1 MLSTTPQY
9 LLDYVARR
17 ATLVMTVFLALVAAA
32 PVANAQGYPNRPV
45 RVIVQYPPGGTPDIY
60 GRIMSQE
67 LTKLWG
73 QSVVVE
79 NRTGASGTIGTD
91 TVVKASP
98 DGYTLL
104 FASDAPITIVPN
116 LVKKLP
122 YDPVRDLQPISNV
135 AAGGFVLMVHP
146 SVPAHNLKELITWI
160 RAQNGKASFASSGNG
175 SQQQFSMELIR
186 KMAGGLDMIHIP
198 YKGFGQGLADVLAGQ
213 VPMIFGGATASIAIT
228 RSGKLRGMGITTKTR
243 AKMMPDIPAIAELFS
258 GYEILAWYGFLG
270 PVGMPR
276 ELVNKINA
284 DVVSIVKRPDFQE
297 RLTRDALDAIG
308 NTPEEFAAQIKADL
322 AMWARMI
329 QDSGVK
335 LD

>member
-1 MLSTTPQY
+1 MKTTCTT
-9 LLDYVARR
+9 LR
-17 ATLVMTVFLALVAAA
+17 AAFFLFGLFALAGGA
-32 PVANAQGYPNRPV
+32 PSAFAQAYPNKPV

-67 LTKLWG
+67 LSKLWG

-91 TVVKASP
+91 MVAKSAP

-116 LVKKLP
+116 LVLKMP

-135 AAGGFVLMVHP
+135 ASGGFVLMVHP
-146 SVPAHNLKELITWI
+146 AVPAVNLKELIAWI

-175 SQQQFSMELIR
+175 SQQQLSMELIR
-186 KMAGGLDMIHIP
+186 VMAGGLDMIHIP
-198 YKGFGQGLADVLAGQ
+198 YKGFGQGLADAFAGQ
-213 VPMIFGGATASIAIT
+213 VPMIFGGATASIQII
-228 RSGKLRGMGITTKTR
+228 RSGKLKGMGITSRTR
-243 AKMMPDIPAIAELFS
+243 AKMMPDVPAIGEEFP

-270 PVGMPR
+270 PAGLSR
-276 ELVNKINA
+276 DIVNKVHA
-284 DVVSIVKRPDFQE
+284 DVVAIVKRPDFQE
-297 RLTRDALDAIG
+297 RIIKDALDPIG

-322 AMWARMI
+322 AKWAPVI
-329 QDSGVK
+329 KASGAK

>member
-1 MLSTTPQY
+1 MEKSS
-9 LLDYVARR
+9 ARR
-17 ATLVMTVFLALVAAA
+17 SPLAVLLAAFVLVAAA
-32 PVANAQGYPNRPV
+32 SGVPEAAAQNYPTRPV

-91 TVVKASP
+91 IVAKAAP

-116 LVKKLP
+116 LMKKLP
-122 YDPVRDLQPISNV
+122 YDPVKDLQPISNV

-146 SVPAHNLKELITWI
+146 SVPANNLKELIAWI

-228 RSGKLRGMGITTKTR
+228 KSGKLKGMGITTKTR
-243 AKMMPDIPAIAELFS
+243 AKMMPDVPAIAELFP
-258 GYEILAWYGFLG
+258 GYEILAWYGFFG
-270 PVGMPR
+270 PPGLPR
-276 ELVNKINA
+276 ALVDKIHA
-284 DVVSIVKRPDFQE
+284 DVASIVRRPDFQE
-297 RLTRDALDAIG
+297 RLVRDALEPIG
-308 NTPEEFAAQIKADL
+308 NTPEEFAAQIKTDL

-329 QDSGVK
+329 KDSGVS

>member
-1 MLSTTPQY
+1 MKRTRSL
-9 LLDYVARR
+9 
-17 ATLVMTVFLALVAAA
+17 LALLAALALNLAA
-32 PVANAQGYPNRPV
+32 PLAPEAAAQGYPNRPV

-91 TVVKASP
+91 AVVKAQP

-116 LVKKLP
+116 LMAKMP
-122 YDPVRDLQPISNV
+122 YDPVKDLQPISNV
-135 AAGGFVLMVHP
+135 ASGGFVLMVHP
-146 SVPAHNLKELITWI
+146 SVPANNLKELIAWI

-175 SQQQFSMELIR
+175 SQQQLSMELIR
-186 KMAGGLDMIHIP
+186 TMAGGLDMIHIP
-198 YKGFGQGLADVLAGQ
+198 YKGFGQGLADAFAGQ
-213 VPMIFGGATASIAIT
+213 VPMIFGGATASIQIT
-228 RSGKLRGMGITTKTR
+228 KSGKLKGMGITTKTR
-243 AKMMPDIPAIAELFS
+243 AKMMPDVPSISEEFP
-258 GYEILAWYGFLG
+258 GYEILAWYGFLAPPG
-270 PVGMPR
+270 LPR
-276 ELVNKINA
+276 DIVNKIHA
-284 DVVSIVKRPDFQE
+284 DVAGIVKRPDFQE
-297 RLTRDALDAIG
+297 RLINDALDPIG

-322 AMWARMI
+322 AMWGKLIRA
-329 QDSGVK
+329 SGVK

>member
-1 MLSTTPQY
+1 MKRTRTWLAPLAVFTMITA
-9 LLDYVARR
+9 LAC
-17 ATLVMTVFLALVAAA
+17 TLPLAPSAW
-32 PVANAQGYPNRPV
+32 AQGYPNKPV

-60 GRIMSQE
+60 GRIMSAE
-67 LTKLWG
+67 LSKLWN

-91 TVVKASP
+91 MVAKAAP

-116 LVKKLP
+116 LMSKLP

-135 AAGGFVLMVHP
+135 ASGGFVLMLHP
-146 SVPAHNLKELITWI
+146 SVPATNLKELIAWI

-175 SQQQFSMELIR
+175 SQQQLSMELIR
-186 KMAGGLDMIHIP
+186 TMAGGLDMIHIP
-198 YKGFGQGLADVLAGQ
+198 YKGFGQGLADALAGQ
-213 VPMIFGGATASIAIT
+213 VPMIFGGATASIQIT
-228 RSGKLRGMGITTKTR
+228 KSGKLKGMGITTKTR
-243 AKMMPDIPAIAELFS
+243 AKMLPDVPAIAEEFP

-270 PVGMPR
+270 PAGLPR
-276 ELVNKINA
+276 DIVNKIHA
-284 DVVSIVKRPDFQE
+284 DVVTIVRRPDFQE
-297 RLTRDALDAIG
+297 RIIRDALDPIG

-322 AMWARMI
+322 AKWAPVI
-329 QDSGVK
+329 KASGAK

>member
-1 MLSTTPQY
+1 MKPIRARLDQLTT
-9 LLDYVARR
+9 LLA
-17 ATLVMTVFLALVAAA
+17 AISIALAVPLAPEAA
-32 PVANAQGYPNRPV
+32 AQGYPNRPV

-67 LTKLWG
+67 LTRLWG

-91 TVVKASP
+91 TVVKAAP

-116 LVKKLP
+116 LSTKVP
-122 YDPVRDLQPISNV
+122 YDPTKDLQPLSNV
-135 AAGGFVLMVHP
+135 ASGGFVLLAHP
-146 SVPAHNLKELITWI
+146 SVPANNLKELIAWI
-160 RAQNGKASFASSGNG
+160 RAQKGNVSFASSGNG
-175 SQQQFSMELIR
+175 SQQQLSMELIR
-186 KMAGGLDMIHIP
+186 TMAGGLDMIHIP

-213 VPMIFGGATASIAIT
+213 VPMIFGGATASISIT
-228 RSGKLRGMGITTKTR
+228 KSGKLKGMGITTRTR
-243 AKMMPDIPAIAELFS
+243 AKMLPEIPSISEEFP

-276 ELVNKINA
+276 ELINKIHA
-284 DVVSIVKRPDFQE
+284 DVVSIVKRPDFQD
-297 RLTRDALDAIG
+297 RLVKDALDPIG

-322 AMWARMI
+322 AMWGKLIKA
-329 QDSGVK
+329 SGVK